1 MSDKRKY
8 MVRLRKTYRNQF
20 TGETTGSL
28 PVKSFE
34 TSATTAKQA
43 ENNARYRFGEDGQ
56 QRNWKTVGW
65 GEQMRVECLE
75 CKLIA

>member
-8 MVRLRKTYRNQF
+8 MVRLRKVYRNDN
-20 TGETTGSL
+20 GDITGSM

-56 QRNWKTVGW
+56 QRNWKSVGW
-65 GEQMRVECLE
+65 GEQMRVELIE
-75 CKLIA
+75 CRLIA

>member
-8 MVRLRKTYRNQF
+8 LVRLRKVYRNDH
-20 TGETTGSL
+20 GEITGSM

-43 ENNARYRFGEDGQ
+43 ENNARHRFGYDGH
-56 QRNWKTVGW
+56 QRRWKSVGF
-65 GEQMRVECLE
+65 GEYMMVECLE
-75 CKLIA
+75 CRQIA

>member
-8 MVRLRKTYRNQF
+8 MVRLRKVYRNDN
-20 TGETTGSL
+20 GDITGSM

-34 TSATTAKQA
+34 TSAATAKQT
-43 ENNARYRFGEDGQ
+43 ENNARYRFGADGQ
-56 QRNWKTVGW
+56 QRCWKSVGY